1 MPVAQPYTFTQT
13 RHALTPIECQ
23 DCLAPFVLPPLQPG
37 QTARCPH
44 CSAHI
49 TTLRDRAFD
58 RARAFALTA
67 LVFLFLA
74 LCFDF
79 LAINAGGQNR
89 SISLIQNFRVL
100 NEQGYALLACIQVA
114 TLIAIPAA
122 VLCGLLYLLTFRHPE
137 TLPTTTARVFRW
149 TFHLLPWAMAEIFL
163 ISLLVSLIKLS
174 AQAELSLG
182 LAFYHYLV
190 FSLCF
195 IASVMFVDRHQLA
208 ITLFPAQTHE
218 KLKEGSPLSERDK
231 SLSIQRT
238 WALIITAALLYI
250 PANLL
255 PIMHTQLPGDSRS
268 NTIIG
273 GIIRLWESG
282 SYPVAI
288 IIFIASVFVPLIKLL
303 ILAWLNYTVQTG
315 KPGLLKERLLSYR
328 FIEFIGRWSMVDV
341 FVVAILAGL
350 VQLGSLMNVTP
361 GPAILVFFAVV
372 VVTIFATN
380 SFKPQL
386 IPLTAQG
393 AL

>member
-1 MPVAQPYTFTQT
+1 MAQSYSFTQAPNASA
-13 RHALTPIECQ
+13 HIECQ
-23 DCLAPFVLPPLQPG
+23 DCLAPFVLPPLKQG

-44 CSAHI
+44 CSAHV

-58 RARAFALTA
+58 RARAFGLTA

-79 LAINAGGQNR
+79 LAINAGGQDR
-89 SISLIQNFRVL
+89 SISLIQNFQVL
-100 NEQGYALLACIQVA
+100 NDQGYSLLALIQVA
-114 TLIAIPAA
+114 TLVAIPAA
-122 VLCGLLYLLTFRHPE
+122 VLCGLLYLLTFKHPD
-137 TLPTTTARVFRW
+137 TLPKTTAQVFRW
-149 TFHLLPWAMAEIFL
+149 TFLLLPWAMAEIFL
-163 ISLLVSLIKLS
+163 ISLLVSIIKLS
-174 AQAELSLG
+174 SQAELSLG

-195 IASVMFVDRHQLA
+195 IACVMFVDRYQLA
-208 ITLFPAQTHE
+208 STLFPQKATASPSS
-218 KLKEGSPLSERDK
+218 GSTLSQRDK
-231 SLSIQRT
+231 SLSLQRT

-255 PIMHTQLPGDSRS
+255 PIMHTQLPGDSRD

-288 IIFIASVFVPLIKLL
+288 VIFIASVFVPLIKLF

-315 KPGLLKERLLSYR
+315 STGLLKERLLSYR

-361 GPAILVFFAVV
+361 GPAIIVFFAVV

>member
-1 MPVAQPYTFTQT
+1 MPVAQFYTQAPVAPA
-13 RHALTPIECQ
+13 HIACQ
-23 DCLAPFVLPPLQPG
+23 DCLAPFVLPPLEKG

-44 CSAHI
+44 CSAHV
-49 TTLRDRAFD
+49 TSVRAQAFD
-58 RARAFALTA
+58 RARAFGLTA
-67 LVFLFLA
+67 LVFLLLA

-79 LAINAGGQNR
+79 LTINAGGQSR
-89 SISLIQNFRVL
+89 SISLIQNFQVL
-100 NEQGYALLACIQVA
+100 SDQGYGLLAMIQAA
-114 TLIAIPAA
+114 TLVAIPAV
-122 VLCGLLYLLTFRHPE
+122 VLVGLLYLLTFRRPN
-137 TLPTTTARVFRW
+137 TQPVATAWVFRW
-149 TFHLLPWAMAEIFL
+149 TFRLLPWAMAEIFL

-174 AQAELSLG
+174 SRADLSLG
-182 LAFYHYLV
+182 LAFYHYLI

-195 IASVMFVDRHQLA
+195 IACVMFIDRYQLA
-208 ITLFPAQTHE
+208 ATLFPSKSA
-218 KLKEGSPLSERDK
+218 GNSPSRHALSTRDK
-231 SLSIQRT
+231 VLSVQRT

-288 IIFIASVFVPLIKLL
+288 IIFIASVFVPLIKLF
-303 ILAWLNYTVQTG
+303 ILSWLNYTVQTS
-315 KPGLLKERLLSYR
+315 KSGLLKERLLSYR

-361 GPAILVFFAVV
+361 GPAIIVFFAVV